1 MKAFRFIAAVYTRFR
16 ILQDSLQDLTSAR
29 PSAAHMQHS
38 ISRLAERSRRGA
50 GNLACFLWQSI
61 WMHAPSGEF
70 NLTRLER
77 VIYGPGK
84 IKELGAEAER
94 RGLSRVLVV
103 TTLGGFPILDQ
114 VTGALGARCAGAF
127 TGIVQHVPRGTVD
140 ALQAEIERVNADCLV
155 SFGGGSPID
164 SCKVAIHGVSAT
176 RELVHIAVPTTLS
189 AAEYTSAG
197 GVTDESTRVK
207 GGVWDARVAPRT
219 VINDPALTMD
229 TPDWL
234 WRRWTAVYGEESARA
249 IARVHQGEPP
259 LDLTVK
265 NDAPGWAEKL
275 GGIVLPTGSV
285 RLVPSGSR
293 RAQHHRMHPIK
304 VKPQRENRI

>member
-1 MKAFRFIAAVYTRFR
+1 
-16 ILQDSLQDLTSAR
+16 
-29 PSAAHMQHS
+29 
-38 ISRLAERSRRGA
+38 
-50 GNLACFLWQSI
+50 
-61 WMHAPSGEF
+61 MHAPSGEF

-114 VTGALGARCAGAF
+114 VTGALGSRCAGVF
-127 TGIVQHVPRGTVD
+127 TGIVQHVPRGTVN
-140 ALQAEIERVNADCLV
+140 ALQAEIERVDADALV

-189 AAEYTSAG
+189 AAEYTAAG

-219 VINDPALTMD
+219 VINDPALTLD

-234 WRRWTAVYGEESARA
+234 WVSTGKIGRA
-249 IARVHQGEPP
+249 HV
-259 LDLTVK
+259 
-265 NDAPGWAEKL
+265 
-275 GGIVLPTGSV
+275 
-285 RLVPSGSR
+285 
-293 RAQHHRMHPIK
+293 
-304 VKPQRENRI
+304 